1 MYTSK
6 LKELYTTFLHAIK
19 PFGYRM
25 AIKLD
30 KVYLAVEQNNYAAN
44 IVNVYTVYELGPWP
58 KVTASSSNLKIVCL
72 VRKI

>member
-1 MYTSK
+1 
-6 LKELYTTFLHAIK
+6 
-19 PFGYRM
+19 M

-58 KVTASSSNLKIVCL
+58 IVTASSSNLKIVCL

>member
-1 MYTSK
+1 
-6 LKELYTTFLHAIK
+6 
-19 PFGYRM
+19 M

-58 KVTASSSNLKIVCL
+58 KITASSSNFRIACL
-72 VRKI
+72 VQKI